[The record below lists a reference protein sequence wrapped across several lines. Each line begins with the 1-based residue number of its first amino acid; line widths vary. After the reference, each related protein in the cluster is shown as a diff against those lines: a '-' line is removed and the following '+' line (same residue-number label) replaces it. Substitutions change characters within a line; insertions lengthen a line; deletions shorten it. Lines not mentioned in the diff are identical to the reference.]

1 MERIHVREDLR
12 KPLTEFDSSAFL
24 TRICRTTSETR
35 IGLIHL
41 ETNGM
46 IGSHQAV
53 VPQLLLVVS
62 GSGVAESAGKE
73 LPIQVGDAV
82 FWESGE
88 WHQTRSALGMSALVI
103 ESESLNLSLL
113 RK

>member
-1 MERIHVREDLR
+1 MERIHLNDDFRHPIR
-12 KPLTEFDSSAFL
+12 EFDSSAFL

-35 IGLIHL
+35 VGFIHL
-41 ETNGM
+41 ETNGV

-62 GSGVAESAGKE
+62 GSGIVESAGQK
-73 LPIQVGDAV
+73 LQVQVGDSF
-82 FWESGE
+82 FWECGE
-88 WHQTRSALGMSALVI
+88 WHQTRSPLGMSAIVI
-103 ESESLNLSLL
+103 ESKSLNLSLL

>member
-1 MERIHVREDLR
+1 MERIHLSEDIR
-12 KPLTEFDSSAFL
+12 KPLVEFDSSAFL

-35 IGLIHL
+35 IGFIQL
-41 ETNGM
+41 ESNGI

-62 GSGVAESAGKE
+62 GSGIVESDGKE

-88 WHQTRSALGMSALVI
+88 WHQTHSSLGMSAIVI